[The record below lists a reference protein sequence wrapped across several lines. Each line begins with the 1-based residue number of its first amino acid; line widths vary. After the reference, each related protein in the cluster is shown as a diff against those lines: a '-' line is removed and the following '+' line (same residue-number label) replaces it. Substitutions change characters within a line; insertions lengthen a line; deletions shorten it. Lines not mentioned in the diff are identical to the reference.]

1 MMAGFDLSNGIIMTY
16 AGDKLTPIMYVKDIQ
31 TIYPEDNDSDK
42 TFATL
47 DLVQDYTISM
57 KVSNYRPWKWAK
69 LYGWRRH
76 TVLRPRKRILIRL
89 LKRRMKNEL

>member
-1 MMAGFDLSNGIIMTY
+1 MMVGFDSSNGVIMTC
-16 AGDKLTPIMYVKDIQ
+16 AGNDFTPIMHIKDIQ
-31 TIYPEDNDSDK
+31 TIYPEDDDSDK

-47 DLVQDYTISM
+47 DPVQDYTISI